1 MSALNT
7 NQPSSN
13 GLTLRMELDG
23 FMCRDSGD
31 QTPVMEVGRWGKVA
45 RNHEAFWVRLESV
58 GEERVTATVDNQ
70 LVRNDELACG
80 QILVLSRRCILT
92 TVGEEERRAFVARA
106 ITMRSVVG

>member
-1 MSALNT
+1 MSALNPT
-7 NQPSSN
+7 QSSPY

-80 QILVLSRRCILT
+80 QVLVLSKRCILT
-92 TVGEEERRAFVARA
+92 TVGEEERRAFVAHP